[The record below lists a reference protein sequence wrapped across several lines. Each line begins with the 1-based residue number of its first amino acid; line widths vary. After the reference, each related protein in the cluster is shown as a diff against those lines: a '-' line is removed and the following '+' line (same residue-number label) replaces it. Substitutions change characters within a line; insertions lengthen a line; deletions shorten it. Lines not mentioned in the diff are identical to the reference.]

1 MSHRWL
7 PRMTGRVTLRQLRV
21 EDLGDFQAYRTDPLV
36 ARFQGWNVT
45 TDDEARAF
53 LEEMHASPLLLPGTW
68 SQLGIADPASDRLIG
83 DIGVRVA
90 VDESEA
96 ELGISLALPFQRQGL
111 ALESLRAI
119 IALLSEHTRVPRIVA
134 RCDTRNGAALRLM
147 GRLGFTPEGDEPV
160 VVHGEECLDRV
171 FVLPLA
177 CPR

>member
-1 MSHRWL
+1 
-7 PRMTGRVTLRQLRV
+7 MTGRVTLRQLRV

-53 LEEMHASPLLLPGTW
+53 LEEMHASPLLLPGSW

-90 VDESEA
+90 ADESEA
-96 ELGISLALPFQRQGL
+96 ELGISLALPFQGLGL
-111 ALESLRAI
+111 AAEALRAI
-119 IALLSEHTRVPRIVA
+119 IALLLEHTKVSRLVA

-147 GRLGFTPEGDEPV
+147 DRLGFTPEGDHPA
-160 VVHGEECLDRV
+160 VVHGEECVDRV